1 MHRHQVIF
9 QGHTASTRDRTWPK
23 GCLMAQLGPEARYQQ
38 LLDGLALGTTVD
50 VTAPPPR
57 SASIHPWPC
66 LPLLPTVSVY
76 GRWTPVSQPHQHPLG
91 LAFPGSFLIPES
103 GRL

>member
-38 LLDGLALGTTVD
+38 LLDGLALGTTAD
-50 VTAPPPR
+50 GRPRPGLPP
-57 SASIHPWPC
+57 S
-66 LPLLPTVSVY
+66 
-76 GRWTPVSQPHQHPLG
+76 TPG
-91 LAFPGSFLIPES
+91 LAFLCCLQFLHMAGGAQSHSLIS
-103 GRL
+103 IL